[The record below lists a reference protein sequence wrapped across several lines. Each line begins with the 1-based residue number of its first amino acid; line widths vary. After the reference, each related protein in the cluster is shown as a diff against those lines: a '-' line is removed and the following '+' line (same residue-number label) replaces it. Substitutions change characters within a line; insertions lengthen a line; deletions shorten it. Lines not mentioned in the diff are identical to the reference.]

1 MGWRDTIDDFDRND
15 WLKLVAGV
23 AGTAAGFGL
32 AGMGPLAALAG
43 EGAAAAGA
51 AGAGAGAAGAAE
63 GAAMSTGLL
72 GTLGGMGTEQ
82 AALLAAQNAG
92 LGVGAD
98 IATLNAAAT
107 AGGGWA
113 TPWAVAGKVA
123 KGANIANKAMGVMQ
137 AGQQQQRAAPPPLP
151 LNRGPWQGPS
161 NMDILTAG
169 GKAPSAMDP
178 AYLEYLRRLYGY

>member
-1 MGWRDTIDDFDRND
+1 
-15 WLKLVAGV
+15 
-23 AGTAAGFGL
+23 
-32 AGMGPLAALAG
+32 
-43 EGAAAAGA
+43 
-51 AGAGAGAAGAAE
+51 
-63 GAAMSTGLL
+63 MSTGLL

-137 AGQQQQRAAPPPLP
+137 AGQQQQRAAPPPLDTVGLRYYTIRLP
-151 LNRGPWQGPS
+151 DAAERQRVAAR
-161 NMDILTAG
+161 LTEQQIDFAARADG
-169 GKAPSAMDP
+169 LFLHDP
-178 AYLEYLRRLYGY
+178 AGNGILIQ

>member
-1 MGWRDTIDDFDRND
+1 
-15 WLKLVAGV
+15 
-23 AGTAAGFGL
+23 
-32 AGMGPLAALAG
+32 
-43 EGAAAAGA
+43 
-51 AGAGAGAAGAAE
+51 
-63 GAAMSTGLL
+63 MSTGLL
-72 GTLGGMGTEQ
+72 GTLGGMGAEQ
-82 AALLAAQNAG
+82 ASILAAQNAG

-98 IATLNAAAT
+98 IATLNAAAG
-107 AGGGWA
+107 AGGGWS

-169 GKAPSAMDP
+169 GKTPSAMDP
-178 AYLEYLRRLYGY
+178 AYLEYLRRIYGY

>member
-15 WLKLVAGV
+15 WLKVIAGV

-51 AGAGAGAAGAAE
+51 AGAGAAE

-72 GTLGGMGTEQ
+72 GTLGGMGAEQ
-82 AALLAAQNAG
+82 ASILAAQNAG

-98 IATLNAAAT
+98 IATLNAAAG
-107 AGGGWA
+107 AGGGWS

-123 KGANIANKAMGVMQ
+123 KGANFASKAMGAMQ
-137 AGQQQQRAAPPPLP
+137 GGRPQAPAPMPMP
-151 LNRGPWQGPS
+151 INRGPWQGPS

-169 GKAPSAMDP
+169 GRTPSAMDP
-178 AYLEYLRRLYGY
+178 AYLDYLRRLYGY